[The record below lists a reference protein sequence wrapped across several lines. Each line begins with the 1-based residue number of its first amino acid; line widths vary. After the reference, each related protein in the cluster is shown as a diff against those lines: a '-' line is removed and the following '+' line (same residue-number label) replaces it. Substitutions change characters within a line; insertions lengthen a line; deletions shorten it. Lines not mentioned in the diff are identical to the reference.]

1 MVKPSQKPFLSVI
14 IPAYNEEKRLPLTLV
29 DIDRWVEKQDFSVEV
44 IVVNDG
50 STDNTAQVVKK
61 FQKTFPYLKLI
72 DNYQNRGKGAVVRQ
86 GMLFSQGS
94 WRLFMDAD
102 NSTTIDHFEKMLPYI
117 AQGYEVIIGSRDSK
131 DAPGACQAI
140 PQPLWK
146 RFLGN
151 VGNIL
156 IQILAVPGIWDTQ
169 CGFKCFSEKAAKDI
183 FSRAKINGWGF
194 DIEVLALARKL
205 GYKIA
210 IIPVYW
216 RNDPHSHVK
225 LKAYFQVLGQL
236 LKIRLNLWRN
246 VYGI

>member
-1 MVKPSQKPFLSVI
+1 MKSSQKPFLSVI

-29 DIDRWVEKQDFSVEV
+29 DIDRWVEKQDFLVEV

-72 DNYQNRGKGAVVRQ
+72 DNYQNQGKGAVVRQ

-183 FSRAKINGWGF
+183 FSKATINGWGF